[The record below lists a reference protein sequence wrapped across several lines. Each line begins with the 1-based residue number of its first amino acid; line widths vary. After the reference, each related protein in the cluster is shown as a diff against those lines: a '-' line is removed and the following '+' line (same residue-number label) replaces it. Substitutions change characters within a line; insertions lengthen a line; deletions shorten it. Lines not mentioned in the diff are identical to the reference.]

1 MKKHLRLLFFA
12 AVLVPCA
19 VLAVLAVR
27 AIDREEAFLEKRLQG
42 ALDVELT
49 HAVSMMQDEI
59 RRMGDELTTT
69 APAEAGSDPR
79 AALAGW
85 KKMSPLVGVPFLLS
99 ADFRILWP
107 TRDSFLARSDLSF
120 LNWNREFVTDLKPT
134 PIFQNVALLYRDQI
148 HEPPATLGKGG
159 GAGEI
164 DAKEKT
170 AAPDSSTR
178 GAAPVATPRLLSA
191 PPAAKTQA
199 SENKA
204 VQTALAKV
212 SEIQQ
217 DQQAL
222 AEFEQ
227 NDAARK
233 RVYDEAAKK
242 GQKAETRTVSPGA
255 GFQLKADAGA
265 NRPESI
271 YISEPK
277 RFSEVTA
284 GREEGLIPRFIEDK
298 LTLLFW
304 KRQASGRI
312 VGCVV
317 EDAAAKS
324 RLLGRLPAVYSP
336 ARILTV
342 LDENGRPLV
351 IPEGGSTRDWRRP
364 LLAREVSE
372 ILPRWEAAAYP
383 ADPGAL
389 ASQARGTRL
398 LMGILIAGMFVV
410 IAASGTVILNTL
422 RSEMVLARQKT
433 TFVTNVSHE
442 LKTPLTS
449 IRMFSEMLKEGRQPD
464 AEKQRTYLGLMVSET
479 ERLTRLINN
488 VLDFS
493 KMEKGKRTYSKMR
506 LDAGLLAEA
515 VVENERIRLEQAGFS
530 VAFANAAGPAVVE
543 ADAEAL
549 RQALLNLLSNAE
561 KYSLSIKSID
571 VEIRRTDGSIRIE
584 VKDRGIGIPPAEAG
598 KIFKEFYRLDRSLT
612 ARVPG
617 SGLGLTIARRI
628 ARDLGGDI
636 ECLPRDG
643 GGSVFRIIL
652 PEAKPR

>member
-19 VLAVLAVR
+19 VLAVLAIR
-27 AIDREEAFLEKRLQG
+27 SIDREEAFLEKRLQG

-49 HAVSMMQDEI
+49 HSVSLMQDEI
-59 RRMGDELTTT
+59 RRMEEELTTT
-69 APAEAGSDPR
+69 APADAGADPR
-79 AALAGW
+79 AALAAW
-85 KKMSPLVGVPFLLS
+85 KKRSPLVGVPFLLS
-99 ADFRILWP
+99 ADLRILWP
-107 TRDSFLARSDLSF
+107 TRDSYLAWSDLTF

-148 HEPPATLGKGG
+148 SSPPSNLGAG
-159 GAGEI
+159 GASNV
-164 DAKEKT
+164 AVQPVSALS
-170 AAPDSSTR
+170 AAPTLNVDK
-178 GAAPVATPRLLSA
+178 AAGD
-191 PPAAKTQA
+191 AAKF
-199 SENKA
+199 
-204 VQTALAKV
+204 KV
-212 SEIQQ
+212 EEIRQE
-217 DQQAL
+217 QQAL

-242 GQKAETRTVSPGA
+242 GQKAESRTVSPGT
-255 GFQLKADAGA
+255 GFQLKAAAGVK
-265 NRPESI
+265 RPESI

-284 GREEGLIPRFIEDK
+284 GKDGGLIPRFIEDK

-351 IPEGGSTRDWRRP
+351 TPEGQGKRDWRRP

-389 ASQARGTRL
+389 ASQARSTRL
-398 LMGILIAGMFVV
+398 LMGLLIAGMFVV
-410 IAASGTVILNTL
+410 IAASGMVILNTL

-464 AEKQRTYLGLMVSET
+464 VEKQRTYLGLMVSET

-493 KMEKGKRTYSKMR
+493 KMEKGKRTYSKSR
-506 LDAGLLAEA
+506 LDVGVLAEA
-515 VVENERIRLEQAGFS
+515 VVENERVRLEHDGFS
-530 VAFANAAGPAVVE
+530 VAFTNAAGPSVVE
-543 ADAEAL
+543 ADEEAL

-561 KYSLSIKSID
+561 KYSAASKSVEVEVWKTDGFIRID
-571 VEIRRTDGSIRIE
+571 VR
-584 VKDRGIGIPPAEAG
+584 DRGIGIPPSEAG
-598 KIFKEFYRLDRSLT
+598 KIFKEFYRVDQSLT

-617 SGLGLTIARRI
+617 SGLGLSIARRI
-628 ARDLGGDI
+628 ARDHGGDI
-636 ECLPRDG
+636 EYRPRDA
-643 GGSVFRIIL
+643 GGSVFRFIL

>member
-1 MKKHLRLLFFA
+1 MQPVSAPSA
-12 AVLVPCA
+12 APTLNA
-19 VLAVLAVR
+19 
-27 AIDREEAFLEKRLQG
+27 EKAAG
-42 ALDVELT
+42 DAAKFKVE
-49 HAVSMMQDEI
+49 EI
-59 RRMGDELTTT
+59 RQE
-69 APAEAGSDPR
+69 
-79 AALAGW
+79 
-85 KKMSPLVGVPFLLS
+85 
-99 ADFRILWP
+99 
-107 TRDSFLARSDLSF
+107 
-120 LNWNREFVTDLKPT
+120 
-134 PIFQNVALLYRDQI
+134 
-148 HEPPATLGKGG
+148 
-159 GAGEI
+159 
-164 DAKEKT
+164 
-170 AAPDSSTR
+170 
-178 GAAPVATPRLLSA
+178 
-191 PPAAKTQA
+191 
-199 SENKA
+199 
-204 VQTALAKV
+204 
-212 SEIQQ
+212 
-217 DQQAL
+217 QQAL

-242 GQKAETRTVSPGA
+242 GQKAESRTVSPGT
-255 GFQLKADAGA
+255 GFQLKAAAGVK
-265 NRPESI
+265 RPESI

-284 GREEGLIPRFIEDK
+284 GKDGGLIPRFIGDK

-351 IPEGGSTRDWRRP
+351 TPEGQGKRDWRRP

-389 ASQARGTRL
+389 ASQARSTRL
-398 LMGILIAGMFVV
+398 LMGLLIAGMFVV

-464 AEKQRTYLGLMVSET
+464 VEKQRTYLGLMVSET

-493 KMEKGKRTYSKMR
+493 KMEKGKRTYSKSR
-506 LDAGLLAEA
+506 LDVGVLAEA
-515 VVENERIRLEQAGFS
+515 VVENERVRLEHDGFS
-530 VAFANAAGPAVVE
+530 VAFTNAAGPSVVE
-543 ADAEAL
+543 ADEEAL

-561 KYSLSIKSID
+561 KYSAASKSVEVEVWKTDGFIRID
-571 VEIRRTDGSIRIE
+571 VR
-584 VKDRGIGIPPAEAG
+584 DRGIGIPPSEAG
-598 KIFKEFYRLDRSLT
+598 KIFKEFYRVDQSLT

-617 SGLGLTIARRI
+617 SGLGLSIARRI
-628 ARDLGGDI
+628 ARDHGGDI
-636 ECLPRDG
+636 EYRPRDA
-643 GGSVFRIIL
+643 GGSVFRFIL